1 MEQQGALPLQRTRF
15 RVAGYA
21 QAFPSTALK
30 NPELALQLG
39 VDPEWIRAR
48 CGVDSRYISG
58 PGETTTTLG
67 ERAARQALTNAPSF
81 RPDCLVCATFTPDY
95 PLCPCGPAIAH
106 ALELGPIPAFDLNAA
121 CSGGVLGLITA
132 LSFIAA
138 GTAERVLLVASDT
151 VTHHLADDDAQTRI
165 LFGDGA
171 AAFLIEACPQGI
183 ALRSW
188 VMGSD
193 GAGAKLFH
201 VPHGG
206 SAGPRQGPGNGDP
219 RGAPVC
225 MEGRRSE
232 QHTPSRSPLGDGY
245 GWSRRQAL
253 PRAACRLG
261 GALASSRQWRSAGSH
276 GFHARTAPVPL
287 CIPARDRYA
296 ARNLCQGR
304 NQTGRSGLGTGP
316 PSQHPHRRTTAGA
329 HRDRAG
335 KVDREHGGDRQH
347 LLGFGFAGAWGLARS
362 QRDRGRR
369 RSAFGRFWRGAYLG
383 GRPVRMGRNCA
394 PPAG

>member
-1 MEQQGALPLQRTRF
+1 MDLPAPLPLQRARF

-21 QAFPSTALK
+21 QAFPSAILK
-30 NPELALQLG
+30 NSDLALQLG

-48 CGVDSRYISG
+48 CGVHSRYVSG

-67 ERAARQALTNAPSF
+67 VRAARQALLNAPSF

-95 PLCPCGPAIAH
+95 PLCPCGPAMAH

-151 VTHHLADDDAQTRI
+151 VTHHLADDDAHTRI

-206 SAGPRQGPGNGDP
+206 SAAHWQAPGNG
-219 RGAPVC
+219 A
-225 MEGRRSE
+225 
-232 QHTPSRSPLGDGY
+232 
-245 GWSRRQAL
+245 
-253 PRAACRLG
+253 
-261 GALASSRQWRSAGSH
+261 
-276 GFHARTAPVPL
+276 
-287 CIPARDRYA
+287 
-296 ARNLCQGR
+296 
-304 NQTGRSGLGTGP
+304 GRSGLGTGP
-316 PSQHPHRRTTAGA
+316 PGQHPHRRTTPGA
-329 HRDRAG
+329 HRNRAG
-335 KVDREHGGDRQH
+335 EVDREYGGDRQY
-347 LLGFGFAGAWGLARS
+347 LLGVGIAGAWGLAGS

-369 RSAFGRFWRGAYLG
+369 SRAFGRFWRGSYLG
-383 GRPVRMGRNCA
+383 RRAVRMGRNCPSPAGESGVA
-394 PPAG
+394 PPSAAPTG